1 LHLSDAIRWAGP
13 GVRQSAAAPLTAK
26 PAAAKLGALTADSV
40 SPDRPRWGVLGG
52 TFDPPHL
59 GHFALAQSAATELE
73 LERVLWVPSGNP
85 PHKKGKV
92 LSSFADRATMTE
104 MTARRDRRFDVSR
117 IEATL
122 PGESYTVK
130 TLAHLGQAL
139 PEMHLYFIVGA
150 DVLPELSD
158 WYHPER
164 ISRWATLACG
174 LRPGYSRPDPAGLPV
189 DRVVYFQGPELE
201 VSSSEIRRRIADG
214 LSFEDLV
221 SPDVARYI
229 RDHSLYSSS

>member
-1 LHLSDAIRWAGP
+1 M
-13 GVRQSAAAPLTAK
+13 APE
-26 PAAAKLGALTADSV
+26 SS
-40 SPDRPRWGVLGG
+40 SPERSRWGVLGG

-73 LERVLWVPSGNP
+73 LERVLWVPSSQP
-85 PHKKGKV
+85 PHKKGKL
-92 LSSFADRATMTE
+92 LSPYGARATMTE

-122 PGESYTVK
+122 TGESYTVK

-139 PEMHLYFIVGA
+139 PEMDLYFIVGA
-150 DVLPELSD
+150 DVLPELGD

-174 LRPGYSRPDPAGLPV
+174 LRPGFIRPAPESLPV
-189 DRVVYFQGPELE
+189 KRVVYFQSPELA
-201 VSSSEIRRRIADG
+201 VSSSDIRRRVGDR
-214 LSFEDLV
+214 LPFEEFV
-221 SPDVARYI
+221 SPDVAAYI
-229 RDHSLYSSS
+229 RQHGLYVQKTET